1 VHDGSILVGL
11 VAAGPKKVGRIGM
24 EASDS
29 GIGEHSNDWLDRTLA
44 AFTAH
49 REKDTARAAR
59 LWQHAGDLVGTFAA
73 TDPRRAAACNNAG
86 YGHLLA
92 GKLDEAISLLQKAAM
107 QWRLAEKWIEDAE
120 LPFLGRGS
128 AFHFALASRNADALT
143 RVGRHKYMTLA
154 RGAAAVT
161 NAVLRRAL
169 RHNQRQGTFDA
180 GTQRDIEALEAAF
193 GVDCA
198 EALPLK
204 TATSNDTARPAQ
216 KSRFLMDRWPAIAR
230 QTRAELRPL
239 VDAVYLTAGLNQ
251 PALESSAML
260 NTSSPNSL

>member
-1 VHDGSILVGL
+1 LVGL

-49 REKDTARAAR
+49 REKDKARAAR

-86 YGHLLA
+86 YGHLLT
-92 GKLDEAISLLQKAAM
+92 GKLDEATSLLQKAAM
-107 QWRLAEKWIEDAE
+107 QWRLAETWIEDAE

-143 RVGRHKYMTLA
+143 RVGRHKYITLA

-161 NAVLRRAL
+161 NAVLRRAM
-169 RHNQRQGTFDA
+169 RQNQRQGMSSA
-180 GTQRDIEALEAAF
+180 EAQRDVEALEAAF
-193 GVDCA
+193 GVGCA
-198 EALPLK
+198 EAMPLK
-204 TATSNDTARPAQ
+204 TATSNDAAQPAQ
-216 KSRFLMDRWPAIAR
+216 KPRFLIDRWPAIAQ
-230 QTRAELRPL
+230 QTRVELRPL
-239 VDAVYLTAGLNQ
+239 IDAVYLTAGLNQ
-251 PALESSAML
+251 SAFDSSSVPK
-260 NTSSPNSL
+260 TSSFQARSH